1 MTLVAFSKLAKIKT
15 LKNKVQKVQLELL
28 YRKVARDRGVSLMSL
43 EIFFDAME
51 ELALMIYPVDRNRF
65 DLLLDLVLENIED
78 TMPSAAGKK

>member
-1 MTLVAFSKLAKIKT
+1 
-15 LKNKVQKVQLELL
+15 
-28 YRKVARDRGVSLMSL
+28 MSL